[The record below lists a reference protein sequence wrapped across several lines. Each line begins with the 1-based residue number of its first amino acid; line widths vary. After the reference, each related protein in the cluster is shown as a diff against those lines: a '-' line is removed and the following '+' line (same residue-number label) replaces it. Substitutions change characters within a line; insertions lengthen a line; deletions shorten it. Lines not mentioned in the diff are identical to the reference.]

1 MVHLDQGDAWI
12 PLVGTPGHW
21 GPHHL
26 YGMGFGRGI
35 PLWELSCGLIL
46 SPSPPPQLYLAIAL
60 IAVVVVTGCFGY
72 YQEFKSTNIIASFK
86 NLVPQ
91 VRGAYPRPEPL
102 RHAIGPRPSS
112 HGVPVSTT
120 ASHSDPGRGQAADQ
134 RQRAGGWGPGG
145 DQRRGPSARRH
156 PHHLGPGLQ
165 GGRGHRGQTEGK
177 WAPGGLGYP
186 GLSHVFPPPPSQ
198 VDNSSLTGES
208 EPQTRS
214 PECTHD
220 SPLETR
226 NIAFFSTMCL
236 EGGPDASRA
245 PRVPA
250 GPHPDT
256 QASPAGTAT
265 GLVIN
270 TGDRTIIGR
279 IASLASG
286 VENEKTPIAI
296 EIEHFVD
303 IIAGLAIFFGA
314 TFFVVAMVIGYP
326 FLRAMVFFMAI
337 VVAYVPEG
345 LLATV
350 TVWLG
355 ALWEGL

>member
-1 MVHLDQGDAWI
+1 M
-12 PLVGTPGHW
+12 GT
-21 GPHHL
+21 
-26 YGMGFGRGI
+26 
-35 PLWELSCGLIL
+35 
-46 SPSPPPQLYLAIAL
+46 
-60 IAVVVVTGCFGY
+60 
-72 YQEFKSTNIIASFK
+72 
-86 NLVPQ
+86 
-91 VRGAYPRPEPL
+91 
-102 RHAIGPRPSS
+102 
-112 HGVPVSTT
+112 
-120 ASHSDPGRGQAADQ
+120 
-134 RQRAGGWGPGG
+134 
-145 DQRRGPSARRH
+145 RR
-156 PHHLGPGLQ
+156 PGLP
-165 GGRGHRGQTEGK
+165 
-177 WAPGGLGYP
+177 WAEPCVP
-186 GLSHVFPPPPSQ
+186 PPPPSQ